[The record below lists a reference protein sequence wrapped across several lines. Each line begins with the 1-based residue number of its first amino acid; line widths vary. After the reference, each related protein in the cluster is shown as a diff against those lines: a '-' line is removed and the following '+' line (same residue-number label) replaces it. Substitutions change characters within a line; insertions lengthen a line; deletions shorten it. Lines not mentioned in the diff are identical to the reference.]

1 MAMSKPNRS
10 THALSKH
17 KGNLKPIQHKI
28 SLANPSTV
36 KVKKGKFG
44 LEAALGP
51 SNKLKKDMVYCP
63 MPAFEREHNQVHS
76 ATLQTASSRK

>member
-1 MAMSKPNRS
+1 M
-10 THALSKH
+10 
-17 KGNLKPIQHKI
+17 

-63 MPAFEREHNQVHS
+63 MPTFERERNQVRT
-76 ATLQTASSRK
+76 ATLQTASSRKQVKVRGL